1 MFTAISLYSG
11 ADNLGDGLIQAGGK
25 IKLAIERDSDCC
37 ETIKLNHPDTE
48 VINGLV
54 SDHLESLPRADC
66 VIGGPPCPEF
76 SRAKTNRTMD
86 LCEVNN
92 FLKAREITKCKYHFM
107 ENVQDLFK
115 VHKEKNFLINCAD
128 YGVPQTRIRR
138 IFTNLPLPKP
148 THAKIPSSTL
158 FEEPMKKWV
167 SIKDALGIDGI
178 ILDKTQQCWKQ
189 KIHLYKTDKP
199 HPTILTDGSDNG
211 LWFVSPTG
219 FDGKNKKQSS
229 CSIDEPIMTIV
240 NGNDYIFTDKPV
252 MSTKYHQFK
261 NDYKEIRRLTNE
273 ELAIL
278 QGFRTDFKF
287 YGKKT
292 STKRQIGNALPAAI
306 SKAFFE
312 QILTPIR
319 VLT

>member
-11 ADNLGDGLIQAGGK
+11 ADNLGDGLIQSGGK

-37 ETIKLNHPDTE
+37 KTIKLNHPDTE

-54 SDHLESLPRADC
+54 SDHLESLPRVDC

-76 SRAKTNRTMD
+76 SRANINRTMD

-92 FLKAREITKCKYHFM
+92 FLKAREITKSKYHFM

-115 VHKEKNFLINCAD
+115 VHKERNFLVNCAD

-148 THAKIPSSTL
+148 THAQFPSNTL

-167 SIKDALGIDGI
+167 SVREALG
-178 ILDKTQQCWKQ
+178 LDCIKYISNSGHSTQNREY
-189 KIHLYKTDKP
+189 ITR
-199 HPTILTDGSDNG
+199 
-211 LWFVSPTG
+211 
-219 FDGKNKKQSS
+219 
-229 CSIDEPIMTIV
+229 SIDEPADTVVIASTVNLTNYAIKSLKKIRNKNPIMYDKHKP
-240 NGNDYIFTDKPV
+240 NYLDKPC
-252 MSTKYHQFK
+252 STITTKDRATPSDMVTDGEYARK
-261 NDYKEIRRLTNE
+261 LTNP

-278 QGFRTDFKF
+278 QGFRLDFQF
-287 YGKKT
+287 YGTKT
-292 STKRQIGNALPAAI
+292 SVRKQIGNALPAAI
-306 SKAFFE
+306 SKLFFE
-312 QILTPIR
+312 QITKQ
-319 VLT
+319 VLTA